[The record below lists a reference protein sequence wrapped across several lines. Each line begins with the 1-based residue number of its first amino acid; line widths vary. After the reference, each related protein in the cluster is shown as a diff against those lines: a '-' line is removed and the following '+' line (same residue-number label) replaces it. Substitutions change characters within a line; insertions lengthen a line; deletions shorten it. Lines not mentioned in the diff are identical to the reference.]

1 MYYPGIAATML
12 MVSVRIHGI
21 NINEWHMAGTNMLY
35 AAAIFYP
42 VKTGYF
48 KISITTKRAGNA
60 IIPRLAI
67 VEKFAMPAI
76 LYNLFHAPL
85 LQNF

>member
-1 MYYPGIAATML
+1 MYYPGITATML
-12 MVSVRIHGI
+12 TVSVRIHGI

-48 KISITTKRAGNA
+48 KISITTKRAENA
-60 IIPRLAI
+60 IIRSGYCGKI
-67 VEKFAMPAI
+67 C
-76 LYNLFHAPL
+76 HASDPL
-85 LQNF
+85 